1 MIEDIRDIKSEK
13 SDLKKFGITIGIIL
27 LVIAGLLLWKD
38 KELFQIFLIIGAILC
53 LLGFAMPFSLKPV
66 YWMWMIIT
74 YFISWIMTPV
84 ILSFVFYL
92 IITPIGLIGRLFG
105 KQFINLRW
113 DKLNDSY
120 WNIRINQEK
129 KKKHYKNQ
137 Y

>member
-53 LLGFAMPFSLKPV
+53 LLGLAMPFSLKPV